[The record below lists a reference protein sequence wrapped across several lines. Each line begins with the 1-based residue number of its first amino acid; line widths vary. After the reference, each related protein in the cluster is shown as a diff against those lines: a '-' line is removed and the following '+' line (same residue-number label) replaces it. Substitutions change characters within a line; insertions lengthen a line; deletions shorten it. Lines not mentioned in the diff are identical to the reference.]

1 MNNIKDIGIWPNTKE
16 KSNTFFTHL
25 SISINSASL
34 IATSDALINL
44 YNPITFMQFFNY
56 IYSIYFT

>member
-16 KSNTFFTHL
+16 KSNTFFINL
-25 SISINSASL
+25 AISINSASL
-34 IATSDALINL
+34 IDTSDELINL
-44 YNPITFMQFFNY
+44 YNSITFMQFYNY